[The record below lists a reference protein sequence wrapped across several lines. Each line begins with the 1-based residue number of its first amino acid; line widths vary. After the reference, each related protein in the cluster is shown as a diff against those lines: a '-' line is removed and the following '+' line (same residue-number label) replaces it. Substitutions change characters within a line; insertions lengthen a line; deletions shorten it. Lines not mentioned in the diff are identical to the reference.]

1 MHAME
6 TTTTVKDV
14 APGVT
19 AIATAMARLY
29 GYEQEPR
36 HWSNE
41 GWAGAGGQGQDP
53 LEGVSA
59 FPASDHWHYVTY
71 GLTRLHE
78 DDSAFPVRPGVSGFG
93 FELTFRVARH
103 AGSEAPYWPVQMLQR
118 LARYV
123 FRSSNVF
130 RAGDHMELNG
140 PLGGLRNTQLEA
152 LLFTNDPELP
162 TLETRNGTIE
172 FVQVFGV
179 ASDEIDAVRDWRC
192 DGFLELAA
200 ARNPKLVTY
209 PGRASL
215 LNDPEFAK
223 ACRKGARRDGSSHG
237 SSFTSVVSWEQVGE
251 GVEITVGAIAVPDLL
266 RMLRLRLPYNRTFK
280 LVGRRSSVVF
290 VPGLGAGWQ
299 PGGLELTLSVPWDA
313 AGAMAEELEPK
324 RGRYDWPGLDGVTII
339 VEPTDVRGARG
350 ELLRVIG

>member
-6 TTTTVKDV
+6 ITTTAKDV
-14 APGVT
+14 APGMA

-36 HWSNE
+36 HWSSE
-41 GWAGAGGQGQDP
+41 DSARAGGQDP

-59 FPASDHWHYVTY
+59 FPAGDHWHYVTY
-71 GLTRLHE
+71 GLTQLYE
-78 DDSAFPVRPGVSGFG
+78 DDSAFPARPGVSGFG
-93 FELTFRVARH
+93 FELTFRVARQ
-103 AGSEAPYWPVQMLQR
+103 AGDEAPYWPVQMLQR

-152 LLFTNDPELP
+152 VLFTADPQLP

-172 FVQVFGV
+172 FVQVFG
-179 ASDEIDAVRDWRC
+179 ATGDEVDAVRDWRC

-200 ARNPKLVTY
+200 VRNKMLVTY
-209 PGRASL
+209 PGRSSMMT
-215 LNDPEFAK
+215 DPEFAK

-237 SSFTSVVSWEQVGE
+237 SSFASVVSWEKVGD

-299 PGGLELTLSVPWDA
+299 PDGVELILSVPWDA
-313 AGAMAEELEPK
+313 AGAMAEDLEPK
-324 RGRYDWPGLDGVTII
+324 RGRYEWPGLEGVTII